1 MELEDAEKAGFQ
13 SPQPALLTNSLISD
27 MGFILYRTT
36 VIWIS
41 SGTYSKP
48 RFSHIFPVNS
58 HPLASTDHF
67 WRSHLPFQQH
77 SPSTGRWNPGN
88 FVLALEKCTARS
100 GSEGRVSAWAHPV
113 TRNALHLVQRTAV
126 RGRPERSLKSLKS
139 EACLEA
145 LVVLEAQGRNCA
157 C

>member
-58 HPLASTDHF
+58 HPLASTDHY
-67 WRSHLPFQQH
+67 
-77 SPSTGRWNPGN
+77 
-88 FVLALEKCTARS
+88 
-100 GSEGRVSAWAHPV
+100 
-113 TRNALHLVQRTAV
+113 
-126 RGRPERSLKSLKS
+126 
-139 EACLEA
+139 
-145 LVVLEAQGRNCA
+145 
-157 C
+157 